1 MISGQQALRQIEM
14 AAGQIRGQENE
25 LQIAMTQAA
34 DRATRLR
41 ADRIEA
47 FKQLAGVRLDA
58 MRGQSLV
65 ADLDAAE
72 RRALDQLAE
81 TERELSR
88 LGSDRAR
95 LESARATAER
105 DRHAKADALANALA
119 ELEDLQARVEPQVR
133 EQQAWLAQKKAIEAA
148 RGVAAEAD
156 KKAKGAE
163 ADLEAK
169 RKPYEADPLFMYLWN
184 RKFGTSEYK
193 ASYFVKFMDR
203 KVAALV
209 NYLDARA
216 NYSMLNEIPTRLR
229 GHAQRKLDDV
239 AAQEA
244 KLNDIEL
251 AALRAAGS
259 GALEERVDTARKA
272 AKASD
277 DALMA
282 ADAAIAVLDARQG
295 EFTKSRTDAAF
306 NRAVDLVAN
315 ADAQETIEELYRE
328 ARQTPTREDDMIVA
342 RIEKID
348 ADLARVEDEM
358 SSLRRKAQDVAG
370 RRMEVERERDN
381 FRRSGRD
388 NPYGQVSNEGML
400 GEVLGSLIKGAIQG
414 AVLKDVLNDGYRE
427 RRPRANT
434 DFGGRGGFNFPLP
447 PIGGDSGGGWI
458 GGGGGWGGDSGGSW
472 GGGSSG
478 GGGGGGDGF
487 KTGGSI

>member
-25 LQIAMTQAA
+25 MQIAMTQAA

-47 FKQLAGVRLDA
+47 FKQLAAVRLDA
-58 MRGQSLV
+58 LRGQNIV

-81 TERELSR
+81 TERELAK
-88 LGSDRAR
+88 LGVERAR
-95 LESARATAER
+95 LDSARATAER
-105 DRHAKADALANALA
+105 ERRAKADALAIALA
-119 ELEDLQARVEPQVR
+119 ELEELQARVEPQVR
-133 EQQAWLAQKKAIEAA
+133 QQTAWIAQQQAIEAA
-148 RGVAAEAD
+148 RGVAEESD
-156 KKAKGAE
+156 KKAKVAE
-163 ADLEAK
+163 ADLENK

-209 NYLDARA
+209 KYPDARA
-216 NYSMLNEIPTRLR
+216 NYSMLIEIPTRLR
-229 GHAQRKLDDV
+229 GHAQRQLEEV

-244 KLNDIEL
+244 KLADIEL
-251 AALRAAGS
+251 AGLRAAGS
-259 GALEERVDTARKA
+259 GVLEERVEAARRA
-272 AKASD
+272 AASAD

-282 ADAAIAVLDARQG
+282 ADAAIAALDARQG

-306 NRAVDLVAN
+306 KRAVDLVAS

-348 ADLARVEDEM
+348 ADISRAEDEM
-358 SSLRRKAQDVAG
+358 ASLRRKAQDVAG

-381 FRRSGRD
+381 FRRRGRD
-388 NPYGQVSNEGML
+388 NPYGQVANEGLL
-400 GEVLGSLIKGAIQG
+400 GDVLGSLIKGAIQG

-427 RRPRANT
+427 RRPRANSG
-434 DFGGRGGFNFPLP
+434 FGGKGGFNFPLP
-447 PIGGDSGGGWI
+447 PLGGDSSGGGWI
-458 GGGGGWGGDSGGSW
+458 GGGGW
-472 GGGSSG
+472 GGGSDSG
-478 GGGGGGDGF
+478 GFGGGSDSGGGGGDGF
-487 KTGGSI
+487 TTGGSI